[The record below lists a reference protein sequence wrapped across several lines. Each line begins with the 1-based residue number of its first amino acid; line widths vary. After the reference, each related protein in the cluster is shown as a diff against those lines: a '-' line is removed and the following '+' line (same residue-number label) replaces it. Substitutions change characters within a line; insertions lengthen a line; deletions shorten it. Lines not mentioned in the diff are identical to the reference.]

1 MSVIFS
7 GMVHPMYILSFR
19 GLKIPGAQ
27 LVLQD
32 KRSLVQL
39 LSPRRA
45 GSGAKRALS
54 SLEDASLACEA
65 DVHGHFPSFSHWLD
79 L

>member
-1 MSVIFS
+1 M
-7 GMVHPMYILSFR
+7 
-19 GLKIPGAQ
+19 KIPGAQ

-32 KRSLVQL
+32 KRSVVQL

-45 GSGAKRALS
+45 GSCAKRALS

-65 DVHGHFPSFSHWLD
+65 DVDGHFPSFSHWLD
-79 L
+79 LCFYY